1 VEWFIDGET
10 GLPAE
15 AAEKL
20 KKLVRRTEEGAVIA
34 STLEVTSSAVK
45 PLTPIRLGTS
55 DNFFTDIVS
64 ENITIPSK
72 KQAKEEIRE
81 VDVNA
86 LAAVSLP
93 PPRKYIRRGRE
104 ELGFIVEEMPSE
116 VRTSQGDIDLKA
128 LIAVLAAKVWRLEE
142 RVFGGGGM

>member
-34 STLEVTSSAVK
+34 STLEVTSSAVR
-45 PLTPIRLGTS
+45 PLNPIRLGTS
-55 DNFFTDIVS
+55 DNFTDIVS

-81 VDVNA
+81 VDVHA

-104 ELGFIVEEMPSE
+104 ELGFIAEEMPSE

-142 RVFGGGGM
+142 RDFGGGGV